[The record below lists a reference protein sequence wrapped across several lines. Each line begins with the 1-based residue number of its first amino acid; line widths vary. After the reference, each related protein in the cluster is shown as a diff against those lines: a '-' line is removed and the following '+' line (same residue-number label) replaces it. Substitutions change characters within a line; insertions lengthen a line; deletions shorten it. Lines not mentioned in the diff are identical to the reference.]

1 MKNNVVKGSLCC
13 AGCVINV
20 GFSYL
25 MTNLA
30 GLLCV
35 PLMTKLGCAYTD
47 IAMIWTTLSLGAVI
61 ARAFQGQLYDKFNPK
76 IVTLLGAF
84 SYIFGLCGL
93 AFVKTPM
100 QAVLLYVLVGMSNS
114 FCGSLPF
121 ALLGSKW
128 IGVGRGTIVG
138 LTGAFA
144 GIITIFISPLA
155 ALRRLQSP
163 AV

>member
-61 ARAFQGQLYDKFNPK
+61 ARAFQGSTISSIRKL
-76 IVTLLGAF
+76 
-84 SYIFGLCGL
+84 SLCL
-93 AFVKTPM
+93 AHSLTSSAFV
-100 QAVLLYVLVGMSNS
+100 V
-114 FCGSLPF
+114 
-121 ALLGSKW
+121 W
-128 IGVGRGTIVG
+128 
-138 LTGAFA
+138 
-144 GIITIFISPLA
+144 PL
-155 ALRRLQSP
+155 
-163 AV
+163 

>member
-1 MKNNVVKGSLCC
+1 MKNNVKGSLCC

-100 QAVLLYVLVGMSNS
+100 QAVLLYVLVEQQLLRLSALCSSRLQMDR
-114 FCGSLPF
+114 CGS
-121 ALLGSKW
+121 
-128 IGVGRGTIVG
+128 RNH
-138 LTGAFA
+138 
-144 GIITIFISPLA
+144 
-155 ALRRLQSP
+155 RRPDRCFRRHHHHLYFSSCCQNGQYCRL
-163 AV
+163 

>member
-84 SYIFGLCGL
+84 SLF
-93 AFVKTPM
+93 
-100 QAVLLYVLVGMSNS
+100 LLL
-114 FCGSLPF
+114 LP
-121 ALLGSKW
+121 KW
-128 IGVGRGTIVG
+128 SI
-138 LTGAFA
+138 LQ
-144 GIITIFISPLA
+144 